1 MRTRFF
7 LSMAL
12 VAAALGLSACSAGY
26 DAAEI
31 RPDLSA
37 PPRTGTGIAP
47 AATAPAASSG
57 VGGFQ

>member
-12 VAAALGLSACSAGY
+12 VAALGLPACSAGY

-57 VGGFQ
+57 LGGFQ